1 MTWLL
6 TKYIHKFK
14 RQICVEI
21 VLESWLYIIKAEFKP
36 TEWRFI
42 YFWNMQNSCSVN
54 PVIWQCVR
62 WLKMHCWCVCEPSVK
77 IQLRKQTITMKHNNQ
92 PTNKTNPARLKTEL
106 FWAYYHS
113 RMRKK
118 WKSIY
123 LSSIHPPVRLAVR
136 PPISLSAFREH
147 KQSKSVLVWQSKVL
161 FDFGLPKSCCVR
173 YKQ

>member
-62 WLKMHCWCVCEPSVK
+62 WTENALLMCVWTQCEDSATKNRPLQWTQQSAYQQDKPCKTENWIILSLLSLQNEKNENPSIYHPFIHLSVWPSVRPS
-77 IQLRKQTITMKHNNQ
+77 LCLHLEN
-92 PTNKTNPARLKTEL
+92 TNSQN
-106 FWAYYHS
+106 
-113 RMRKK
+113 
-118 WKSIY
+118 
-123 LSSIHPPVRLAVR
+123 LS
-136 PPISLSAFREH
+136 
-147 KQSKSVLVWQSKVL
+147 
-161 FDFGLPKSCCVR
+161 
-173 YKQ
+173 

>member
-6 TKYIHKFK
+6 TKYIHTFK

-62 WLKMHCWCVCEPSVK
+62 WTENALLMCVWTQCEDSATKNRPLQWTQQSAYQQDK
-77 IQLRKQTITMKHNNQ
+77 
-92 PTNKTNPARLKTEL
+92 PCKTENWIILSL
-106 FWAYYHS
+106 FS
-113 RMRKK
+113 LQNEKK

-136 PPISLSAFREH
+136 PPVSLSAFREQ
-147 KQSKSVLVWQSKVL
+147 KQSKSVLV
-161 FDFGLPKSCCVR
+161 
-173 YKQ
+173 